1 MKSKSMK
8 VFTAENIRATDKY
21 TIENEPVSSVN
32 LMERA
37 ASSCVEWIYL
47 NCKHHT
53 KFSLFCGNGNNGGD
67 GFVIARLLYLK
78 GFDVDIFINKEN
90 LKFSDDALINFKRI
104 KDISGIS
111 IKDFSETEK
120 HNFEKTVIIDALFGT
135 GLSRKLE
142 GIFKKLI
149 EILNS
154 KNNPKISI
162 DIPSGMPVDQMND
175 ENSTIFKA
183 DYTLTFQFWKKAF
196 LHPETGN
203 FTGKVIVL
211 DINLAKEFIEHT
223 PTDDFV
229 IDDEMIKNIFKTRQD
244 FTHKGTYGKSIIVGG
259 SYGKIGAV
267 VLAVKST
274 LRTGSGLTFVLA
286 PNCGYEILQT
296 STPEA
301 MFIDGGE
308 KNIHQ
313 IKEQKDA
320 IYGIGP
326 GLGTEEET
334 EKALLEFLKNYP
346 SPLILDADALNII
359 SKNQNHLKL
368 IPKKSI
374 ITPHPKEFE
383 RLFGKTENSFERLDL
398 AKTKAKELEIY
409 IVLKDH
415 HTQVVTPEGKVF
427 YNITG
432 NSGLAKGGSGDIL
445 TGIITSLLAQK
456 YSEEEAAILG
466 VWLHGKA
473 ADFAAEKHSKEAM
486 QPTDV
491 INELGNVFI
500 EINKKATT
508 QL

>member
-1 MKSKSMK
+1 MKI
-8 VFTAENIRATDKY
+8 FTVENIRLADLY
-21 TIENEPVSSVN
+21 TIQNEPVSSVQ

-37 ASSCVEWIYL
+37 SSLCAEWIFS

-53 KFSLFCGNGNNGGD
+53 KFAIFCGNGNNGGD
-67 GFVIARLLYLK
+67 GFAIARMLYLK
-78 GFDVDIFINKEN
+78 GFDIEVFINKEQ
-90 LKFSDDALINFKRI
+90 LKFSDEALINYKRL

-111 IKDFSETEK
+111 LRDFNETLRY
-120 HNFEKTVIIDALFGT
+120 NFDEKTVFIDALFGT
-135 GLSRKLE
+135 GLSRKPE
-142 GIFKKLI
+142 GIFKKVI
-149 EILNS
+149 EVLNS

-162 DIPSGMPVDQMND
+162 DIPSGLFTDQINH

-183 DYTLTFQFWKKAF
+183 DYTLTFQFWKKTF
-196 LHPETGN
+196 LHPETGS
-203 FTGKVIVL
+203 FAGKVIVL
-211 DINLAKEFIEHT
+211 DINLAQEFIENT

-229 IDDEMIKNIFKTRQD
+229 IDDEVILNIFKVRQD
-244 FTHKGTYGKSIIVGG
+244 FAHKGTYGKSIIVGG

-267 VLAVKST
+267 VLATKSA
-274 LRTGSGLTFVLA
+274 LKTGSGLTFVLA
-286 PNCGYEILQT
+286 PNCGCEILQT
-296 STPEA
+296 SVPEA

-308 KNIHQ
+308 KNIRQ
-313 IKEQKDA
+313 IKAQENTVF
-320 IYGIGP
+320 GIGP
-326 GLGTEEET
+326 GLGTEKES
-334 EKALLEFLKNYP
+334 EKALLEFLENHQ

-359 SKNQNHLKL
+359 SKDKSYLKL

-383 RLFGKTENSFERLDL
+383 RLFGTTENSFERLDL
-398 AKTKAKELEIY
+398 VKTKAKELNIC

-415 HTQVVTPEGKVF
+415 HTQVVTPEGTVF

-456 YSEEEAAILG
+456 YTEEEATILG

-473 ADFAAEKHSKEAM
+473 ADFAAEKYSTEAM

-491 INELGNVFI
+491 IDEIGNVFLYL
-500 EINKKATT
+500 NKKATT

>member
-1 MKSKSMK
+1 MKI
-8 VFTAENIRATDKY
+8 FTVENIRSADLY
-21 TIENEPVSSVN
+21 TIQNEPISSVQ

-37 ASSCVEWIYL
+37 SSLCAEWIFS

-53 KFSLFCGNGNNGGD
+53 KFAIFCGNGNNGGD
-67 GFVIARLLYLK
+67 GFAIARMLYLK
-78 GFDVDIFINKEN
+78 GFDVDVFINKEQ
-90 LKFSDDALINFKRI
+90 LKFSNDTLINYKRL

-111 IKDFSETEK
+111 VIDFRETSK
-120 HNFEKTVIIDALFGT
+120 YNFDEKTVIIDALFGT
-135 GLSRKLE
+135 GLSRNPE
-142 GIFKKLI
+142 GIFKEVI
-149 EILNS
+149 EVLNS
-154 KNNPKISI
+154 KSNPKISI
-162 DIPSGMPVDQMND
+162 DVPSGLFADQIND

-183 DYTLTFQFWKKAF
+183 DYTFTFQFWKKTF

-211 DINLAKEFIEHT
+211 DLNLSQKFIEKT
-223 PTDDFV
+223 STNDFV
-229 IDDEMIKNIFKTRQD
+229 IDDEVIQNIFKVRQD
-244 FTHKGTYGKSIIVGG
+244 FAHKGTYGKSIIVGG

-267 VLAVKST
+267 VLATKSA
-274 LRTGSGLTFVLA
+274 LKTGSGLTFVLA

-296 STPEA
+296 SVPEG

-308 KNIHQ
+308 KFINQ
-313 IKEQKDA
+313 IEEVENTV
-320 IYGIGP
+320 YGIGP
-326 GLGTEEET
+326 GLGTEKET
-334 EKALLEFLKNYP
+334 EKALLEFLENHQ

-359 SKNQNHLKL
+359 SKDKSYLKL
-368 IPKKSI
+368 ITKRSI

-383 RLFGKTENSFERLDL
+383 RLFGKTGNSFERLDL
-398 AKTKAKELEIY
+398 AKTKAKELGIY

-415 HTQVVTPEGKVF
+415 YTQVVTPEGKVF

-445 TGIITSLLAQK
+445 TGILTSLLAQR

-491 INELGNVFI
+491 IDEIGNVFLHL
-500 EINKKATT
+500 NKKATT

>member
-1 MKSKSMK
+1 MKI
-8 VFTAENIRATDKY
+8 FTVENIRLADLY
-21 TIENEPVSSVN
+21 TIQNELISPVQ

-37 ASSCVEWIYL
+37 SSLCAEWIFS

-53 KFSLFCGNGNNGGD
+53 KFAIFCGNGNNGGD
-67 GFVIARLLYLK
+67 GFAIARMLYLK
-78 GFDVDIFINKEN
+78 GFDVDVFINKEQ
-90 LKFSDDALINFKRI
+90 LKFSDEALINYNRL

-111 IKDFSETEK
+111 VIDFDEILK
-120 HNFEKTVIIDALFGT
+120 YDFDEKTVIIDALFGT
-135 GLSRKLE
+135 GLSRNPE
-142 GIFKKLI
+142 EIFKEVI
-149 EILNS
+149 EVLNS
-154 KNNPKISI
+154 KSNPKISI
-162 DIPSGMPVDQMND
+162 DVPSGLFADQINN

-183 DYTLTFQFWKKAF
+183 DYTLTFQFWKKSF
-196 LHPETGN
+196 LHPETGS

-211 DINLAKEFIEHT
+211 DINLSQEFIEKT
-223 PTDDFV
+223 STNDFV
-229 IDDEMIKNIFKTRQD
+229 IDDEVIQNIFKIRQD
-244 FTHKGTYGKSIIVGG
+244 FAHKGTYGKSIIVGG

-267 VLAVKST
+267 VLATKSA
-274 LRTGSGLTFVLA
+274 LKTGSGLTFVLA

-296 STPEA
+296 SIPEA
-301 MFIDGGE
+301 MFIDGGKKKIYQIE
-308 KNIHQ
+308 KVEN
-313 IKEQKDA
+313 A
-320 IYGIGP
+320 VYGIGP
-326 GLGTEEET
+326 GLGTGKET
-334 EKALLEFLKNYP
+334 EKALLEFLENHQ

-359 SKNQNHLKL
+359 SKDKAYLKL
-368 IPKKSI
+368 IPKRSI

-398 AKTKAKELEIY
+398 ARTKAKELGIY

-415 HTQVVTPEGKVF
+415 HTQMVTPEGKVF

-456 YSEEEAAILG
+456 YSEEEAATLG

-473 ADFAAEKHSKEAM
+473 ADSAAEKYSKEAM
-486 QPTDV
+486 LPTDV

-500 EINKKATT
+500 EVNKKATT

>member
-1 MKSKSMK
+1 MKI
-8 VFTAENIRATDKY
+8 FTVENIRLADLY
-21 TIENEPVSSVN
+21 TIQNEPVSSVQ

-37 ASSCVEWIYL
+37 SSLCAEWIFS

-53 KFSLFCGNGNNGGD
+53 KFAIFCGNGNNGGD
-67 GFVIARLLYLK
+67 GFAIGRMLYLK
-78 GFDVDIFINKEN
+78 GFDIEIFINKEQ
-90 LKFSDDALINFKRI
+90 LKFSDEALINYKRL

-111 IKDFSETEK
+111 LRDFNETLRY
-120 HNFEKTVIIDALFGT
+120 NFDEKTVLIDAFFGT
-135 GLSRKLE
+135 GLSRKPE
-142 GIFKKLI
+142 GIFKKVI
-149 EILNS
+149 DVLNS

-162 DIPSGMPVDQMND
+162 DIPSGLFTDQIND
-175 ENSTIFKA
+175 KISTIFKA

-196 LHPETGN
+196 LHPETGS
-203 FTGKVIVL
+203 FAGKVIVL
-211 DINLAKEFIEHT
+211 DINLAQEFIENT
-223 PTDDFV
+223 PTADFV
-229 IDDEMIKNIFKTRQD
+229 IDDELILNIFKVRQD
-244 FTHKGTYGKSIIVGG
+244 FAHKGTYGKSIIVGG

-267 VLAVKST
+267 VLATKSA
-274 LRTGSGLTFVLA
+274 LKTGSGLTFVLA

-296 STPEA
+296 SVPEA

-308 KNIHQ
+308 KNIRQ
-313 IKEQKDA
+313 IKAQENTVF
-320 IYGIGP
+320 GIGP
-326 GLGTEEET
+326 GLGTEKES
-334 EKALLEFLKNYP
+334 EKALLEFLKNYQ

-359 SKNQNHLKL
+359 SKDKSYLKL

-383 RLFGKTENSFERLDL
+383 RLFGTTENSFERLDL
-398 AKTKAKELEIY
+398 AKTKAKELNIY

-415 HTQVVTPEGKVF
+415 HTQVVTPEGTVF

-432 NSGLAKGGSGDIL
+432 NSGLAKGGSGDVL

-456 YSEEEAAILG
+456 YTEEEATILG

-473 ADFAAEKHSKEAM
+473 ADFAAEKYSKEAM

-491 INELGNVFI
+491 IDEIGNVFLHL
-500 EINKKATT
+500 NKKATT